1 MAVLA
6 ESAAPKTVKT
16 SRAGATAKSGSTS
29 RSKSAVARPDP
40 RRRILDAAASCFTR
54 LGFHGASMQE
64 ICAAAEMS
72 PGALYRYFPSK
83 EAIII
88 AIVEEERAARASLLS
103 HLETT
108 PSFVGGLVA
117 MGQAHFSGEVPMVC
131 AELGPEISAEAARNP
146 VLKAKFDEVEAEMD
160 EAFRAG
166 IEAGKARGEID
177 SAIDTDLALL
187 MINILGDG
195 LMLRSQM
202 SPELP
207 FGTLMPQIGALI
219 GRMFAPPSSNP
230 TDTTP

>member
-1 MAVLA
+1 MAAIAQPV
-6 ESAAPKTVKT
+6 APKSAKT
-16 SRAGATAKSGSTS
+16 PKAKPPSKVAA
-29 RSKSAVARPDP
+29 KSAVPRPDP
-40 RRRILDAAASCFTR
+40 HRRILDAAAQCFTR

-64 ICAAAEMS
+64 ICAAAGMS

-83 EAIII
+83 ESIII

-103 HLETT
+103 HLETS
-108 PSFVGGLVA
+108 PSFVAGLVA
-117 MGQAHFSGEVPMVC
+117 MGQAHFSGEIPMVC

-160 EAFRAG
+160 NAFRTG

-177 SAIDTDLALL
+177 PAIETDLALL

-207 FGTLMPQIGALI
+207 LGTLMPEIGALI
-219 GRMFAPPSSNP
+219 GRMFAPPASTS

>member
-1 MAVLA
+1 MAAIAQPV
-6 ESAAPKTVKT
+6 APKMAKT
-16 SRAGATAKSGSTS
+16 PKAKPPSKVAGKST
-29 RSKSAVARPDP
+29 VARPDP

-103 HLETT
+103 HLETA
-108 PSFVGGLVA
+108 PSFVAGLIA
-117 MGQAHFSGEVPMVC
+117 MGQAHFSGEVPMLC
-131 AELGPEISAEAARNP
+131 AELGPEISAEASRNP

-160 EAFRAG
+160 DAFRAA

-177 SAIDTDLALL
+177 PAIETDLALL
-187 MINILGDG
+187 MINIIGDG
-195 LMLRSQM
+195 VMLRSQI

-207 FGTLMPQIGALI
+207 LGDMMPAIGALI
-219 GRMFAPPSSNP
+219 GRMLG
-230 TDTTP
+230 TPNSTVSGSRK

>member
-1 MAVLA
+1 MVALA
-6 ESAAPKTVKT
+6 EPAA
-16 SRAGATAKSGSTS
+16 RTAKAA
-29 RSKSAVARPDP
+29 KAKPSAKPGVPRPDP

-103 HLETT
+103 HLETA
-108 PSFVGGLVA
+108 PSFVAGLIA
-117 MGQAHFSGEVPMVC
+117 MGQAHFSSEVPMLC
-131 AELGPEISAEAARNP
+131 AELGPEISAEASRNP

-160 EAFRAG
+160 DAFRAG
-166 IEAGKARGEID
+166 IVAGKARGEID
-177 SAIDTDLALL
+177 PTIDTDLALL
-187 MINILGDG
+187 MINIIGDG
-195 LMLRSQM
+195 VMLRSQM

-207 FGTLMPQIGALI
+207 LGTLMPAIGQLI
-219 GRMFAPPSSNP
+219 GRMLAPPPSNS

>member
-1 MAVLA
+1 MAAIA
-6 ESAAPKTVKT
+6 EPKVA
-16 SRAGATAKSGSTS
+16 AGAKAKAP
-29 RSKSAVARPDP
+29 SKPAAVARPDP
-40 RRRILDAAASCFTR
+40 RRRILDAAAQCFTR

-64 ICAAAEMS
+64 ICGAAGMS

-83 EAIII
+83 ESIII

-103 HLETT
+103 HLETA
-108 PSFVGGLVA
+108 PSFVAGLVA

-160 EAFRAG
+160 DAFRAA

-177 SAIDTDLALL
+177 PAIESDLALL

-207 FGTLMPQIGALI
+207 LNTLMPAIGALI
-219 GRMFAPPSSNP
+219 GRMFAPAPSHP

>member
-1 MAVLA
+1 MAA
-6 ESAAPKTVKT
+6 IAQPKIA
-16 SRAGATAKSGSTS
+16 AGAKAKPP
-29 RSKSAVARPDP
+29 SKPAVARPDP
-40 RRRILDAAASCFTR
+40 RRRILDAAALCFTR

-103 HLETT
+103 HLDTA
-108 PSFVGGLVA
+108 PSFVAGLVA

-131 AELGPEISAEAARNP
+131 AELGPEISAEASRNP

-166 IEAGKARGEID
+166 IDAGKTRGEID
-177 SAIDTDLALL
+177 PAIETDLALL
-187 MINILGDG
+187 MINIIGDG
-195 LMLRSQM
+195 VMLRSQI

-207 FGTLMPQIGALI
+207 LGALMPAIGALI
-219 GRMFAPPSSNP
+219 GRMFAPPPSLP
-230 TDTTP
+230 RDTTP

>member
-1 MAVLA
+1 MGAIAEPKLAV
-6 ESAAPKTVKT
+6 EPKV
-16 SRAGATAKSGSTS
+16 RPA
-29 RSKSAVARPDP
+29 SKPLPKGVVPRPDP
-40 RRRILDAAASCFTR
+40 RRRILDAAAQCFTR

-103 HLETT
+103 HLETA
-108 PSFVGGLVA
+108 PSFIAGMIA
-117 MGQAHFSGEVPMVC
+117 MGQAHFSSEVPMLC

-146 VLKAKFDEVEAEMD
+146 VLKAKFDEVEAEMND
-160 EAFRAG
+160 AFRAG

-177 SAIDTDLALL
+177 PKIDTDLALL
-187 MINILGDG
+187 MINIIGDG
-195 LMLRSQM
+195 VMLRSQM

-207 FGTLMPQIGALI
+207 LGTLMPALGELI
-219 GRMFAPPSSNP
+219 GRMLAPPLSNS
-230 TDTTP
+230 TDMTP

>member
-1 MAVLA
+1 MSAIA
-6 ESAAPKTVKT
+6 EPKFAARPK
-16 SRAGATAKSGSTS
+16 AKPQ
-29 RSKSAVARPDP
+29 SKSAVARPDP
-40 RRRILDAAASCFTR
+40 RRRILDAAAQCFTR

-103 HLETT
+103 HLETA
-108 PSFVGGLVA
+108 PSFVAGLVA

-146 VLKAKFDEVEAEMD
+146 ILKAKFDEVEAEMD
-160 EAFRAG
+160 DAFRAA

-177 SAIDTDLALL
+177 PAIETDLALL
-187 MINILGDG
+187 MINIIGDG
-195 LMLRSQM
+195 VMLRSQM

-207 FGTLMPQIGALI
+207 LNALMPALGALI
-219 GRMFAPPSSNP
+219 GRMFAPPLSHP
-230 TDTTP
+230 RDTTP